1 MMLITRAKTISL
13 TSLLSVIL
21 ALLLLSGCS
30 MFQGSEDET
39 AHEPSPENAP
49 YYPSWVN
56 DIQIPGELKEIRD
69 NSLYINTAS
78 FVGGIK
84 TFSGRVEINSLSDF
98 FISTMQKNGWKKV
111 GDIQYRNVLLAFTKP
126 NKTCMISIFEGS
138 IGMKAKVYIYVTED
152 TEGAS
157 MREES
162 FR

>member
-1 MMLITRAKTISL
+1 
-13 TSLLSVIL
+13 
-21 ALLLLSGCS
+21 
-30 MFQGSEDET
+30 MFQGSEDVT

-49 YYPSWVN
+49 YYPSGVN

-111 GDIQYRNVLLAFTKP
+111 GTIQYKNALLAFTKP
-126 NKTCMISIFEGS
+126 NKTCMISIFEGA
-138 IGMKAKVYIYVTED
+138 IGMKSKVYIYVTED
-152 TEGAS
+152 IEGAS